1 MTTLTS
7 LNHFAGC
14 RSLLR
19 LTGALVLANVG
30 CELMA
35 GQRWET
41 LQAIHWVEN
50 PTNTS
55 RPGPYGELGAYQF
68 RLQTW
73 RMHTHQPFSTALD
86 RRCSDDVAVR
96 HYEWLKLRLERA
108 ALAPT
113 PYNIALAWNA
123 GINSVLKDRAPNPSH
138 DYASRVHNLA
148 MELRDR
154 QVVATVTSKS
164 N

>member
-1 MTTLTS
+1 M
-7 LNHFAGC
+7 
-14 RSLLR
+14 
-19 LTGALVLANVG
+19 LANIGLKVS
-30 CELMA
+30 A

-55 RPGPYGELGAYQF
+55 RPGSYGELGAYQF
-68 RLQTW
+68 RPRTW
-73 RMHTHQPFSTALD
+73 QMHTDQPFSAALD
-86 RRCSDDVAVR
+86 RRCSDEIAVK
-96 HYEWLKLRLERA
+96 HYEWLKIRLERA
-108 ALAPT
+108 GLAST

-123 GINSVLKDRAPNPSH
+123 GLDSVLKDRAPAPSH

-148 MELRDR
+148 MELRAR
-154 QVVATVTSKS
+154 LAANVETAKT